1 MIVFSIGALFL
12 MRTNK
17 EAHFYSE
24 YLSYLSIISPII
36 YISFTI
42 WTSPS
47 KDSRLGLDNV
57 LLCLEL
63 RGKALGNRYLMNA
76 HQGQCSHSKTIKI
89 KITTII
95 IRIQTTLT
103 AKTTTD
109 NRINNDKGFNSKDSS
124 SQGSLSKE

>member
-1 MIVFSIGALFL
+1 MIVFSISALFL

-36 YISFTI
+36 YISFAI

-57 LLCLEL
+57 LLYLEL
-63 RGKALGNRYLMNA
+63 RGKALGSRYLMNA
-76 HQGQCSHSKTIKI
+76 HQGQCNHSKIIKI

-109 NRINNDKGFNSKDSS
+109 NRISNDKGFNSKDSS